1 MSAIHGL
8 TPAPLQTP
16 EPLISAV
23 TPAPPRKPASLRVWV
38 LLALVLG
45 GAWAAYQF
53 IAKPKARS
61 RSAQNAALR
70 TAQVSSGT
78 IQRAIR
84 LTGPTPAKNL
94 DSVAAPGTRGPDAGR
109 ALV

>member
-23 TPAPPRKPASLRVWV
+23 TPAPPRKPSSLRVWV

-61 RSAQNAALR
+61 RSVQTAVVR
-70 TAQVSSGT
+70 TAKVISGA
-78 IQRAIR
+78 IQRVIR
-84 LTGPTPAKNL
+84 LTGST
-94 DSVAAPGTRGPDAGR
+94 SSTSFHFWAAPLLRWPRTG
-109 ALV
+109 